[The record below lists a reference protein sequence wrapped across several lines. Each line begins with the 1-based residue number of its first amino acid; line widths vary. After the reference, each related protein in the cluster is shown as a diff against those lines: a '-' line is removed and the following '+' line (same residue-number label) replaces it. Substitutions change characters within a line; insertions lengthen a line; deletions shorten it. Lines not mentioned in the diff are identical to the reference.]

1 MSTTLS
7 DVLTSLAYR
16 LGENS
21 SPTDTNEKARR
32 VRFIV
37 QGYKD
42 ALNRHPFWFT
52 EESTTFNSVAN
63 QSAYTTVGGFP
74 TDYRDMIE
82 LRVDDVIYTAIPQSK
97 VFGAYDSSI
106 NRFNY
111 DELLHDRHYYVF
123 DGTLYLLPETPSNG
137 TNNIS
142 MKYYKWPTMP
152 TVDASTFVIP
162 DAFIEC
168 LSAYAYA
175 RISQIDDR
183 RGDASDGFDEY
194 NEILGRMIAENNR
207 QKFYGKSIRPVHPNY
222 LVD

>member
-1 MSTTLS
+1 MSYALS

-37 QGYKD
+37 QAYKD
-42 ALNRHPFWFT
+42 VLNRFPFWFT
-52 EESTTFNSVAN
+52 EESTSFNSVAN
-63 QSAYTTVGGFP
+63 QSAYTTAEGFP
-74 TDYRDMIE
+74 SDFRDMIE
-82 LRVDDVIYTAIPQSK
+82 LRVDDTLYTAIPQSK
-97 VFGAYDSSI
+97 VFGLYDA
-106 NRFNY
+106 NENLFNY
-111 DELLHDRHYYVF
+111 DSLVHSRHYYIF
-123 DGTLYLLPETPSNG
+123 DGALYILPETASAG
-137 TNNIS
+137 TNNIT

-194 NEILGRMIAENNR
+194 NEILQRMIAENNR
-207 QKFYGKSIRPVHPNY
+207 QKFYGKSARPIHPDH